1 VVIDPYQ
8 PYATAVAKGLPAARL
23 VVDHFIRL
31 ANAALDEV
39 RRRTQNDTLGHR
51 GRKAD
56 PLYRIRRR
64 LLAGPTGCSGLGG
77 SAGARSVWTRA
88 RDESWLVPSS
98 HLRPTRQEMDMTDTE
113 LAAIP
118 QGSPQLLDTPLAQRL
133 LAAAIPARV
142 AYVAKDGTP
151 RISASWFQW
160 TDGELVMPT
169 FIQAPHVAA
178 PARRLAALR
187 ARPDVAVSIDTE
199 SGPAQVLMLR
209 GKAQVTEVDGIDPD
223 YASSARQYLGEQAAN
238 QYLAM
243 VDQPGTRMA
252 RITVRPS
259 WVGLLDFA
267 GNRLPGVMT
276 PPDT

>member
-1 VVIDPYQ
+1 M
-8 PYATAVAKGLPAARL
+8 
-23 VVDHFIRL
+23 
-31 ANAALDEV
+31 N
-39 RRRTQNDTLGHR
+39 
-51 GRKAD
+51 
-56 PLYRIRRR
+56 
-64 LLAGPTGCSGLGG
+64 
-77 SAGARSVWTRA
+77 
-88 RDESWLVPSS
+88 
-98 HLRPTRQEMDMTDTE
+98 MTDTE

-267 GNRLPGVMT
+267 RSRLPGVMAT
-276 PPDT
+276 PSS